1 MNVLHLSSYDI
12 NGGAARAAYRL
23 HQGLQVNGVQSQMYV
38 QEKLSG
44 DRSVVGPSMSLM
56 QGLAR
61 SKMTLDILP
70 LKLLYRQWQRSD
82 PFSLQWLPDRARAQ
96 INRLQPD
103 LINLHWVGAGFIQPQ
118 TLAQLRQPLVWTL
131 HDMWAFTGGCHY
143 SGECDRYRES
153 CGSCPALHSHSEQD
167 ITRQIW
173 RCKAKAWSDLNLT
186 IVSPSEWLAKSAAS
200 SSLLSTTRIEVIPN
214 GIDTQGYRP
223 IAQAFARSL
232 LRLPLDKSLLLFG
245 AMNATSD
252 PRKGFQLLQPAL
264 QRLSRSGWGDRL
276 ELVVLGASAPE
287 RSEDLGF
294 KVHYLGK
301 LSDDLSLAVTYS
313 AIDAVAVPSLQ
324 DNLPNVILEA
334 MSCGS
339 PCIGFNLGG
348 IPDMID
354 HQGNGYLAQPF
365 SVEDLATGI
374 AWVLDDPDRTQK
386 LSQCARAKT
395 ELAFNLELQARRY
408 QSLYQELLGNRE
420 AYRHSHSLSKL
431 EV

>member
-1 MNVLHLSSYDI
+1 VNVLHLSSYDI

-38 QEKLSG
+38 QEKFSG
-44 DRSVVGPSMSLM
+44 DRSVVGPSVSLM
-56 QGLAR
+56 QGFAR

-82 PFSLQWLPDRARAQ
+82 PFSLQWLPDRARTP
-96 INRLQPD
+96 INRLHPD
-103 LINLHWVGAGFIQPQ
+103 VINLHWIGAGFIQPQ
-118 TLAQLRQPLVWTL
+118 TLAQIRQPLVWTL
-131 HDMWAFTGGCHY
+131 HDMWTFTGGCHY
-143 SGECDRYRES
+143 SGDCDRYRES

-167 ITRQIW
+167 ITRHLW
-173 RCKAKAWSDLNLT
+173 RAKNKAWSDINLT

-200 SSLLSTTRIEVIPN
+200 SSLLSTARIEVIPY
-214 GIDTQGYRP
+214 GLDTQVYRP
-223 IAQAFARSL
+223 IPQHFARSL
-232 LRLPLDKSLLLFG
+232 LQLPTDKTLLLFG

-252 PRKGFQLLQPAL
+252 QRKGFHLLQPAL
-264 QRLSRSGWGDRL
+264 QKLSQSGWGDRL
-276 ELVVLGASAPE
+276 ELVVLGASSPE
-287 RSEDLGF
+287 RPQDLGF

-348 IPDMID
+348 IPDMIE
-354 HQGNGYLAQPF
+354 HQVNGYLVQPF

-374 AWVLDDPDRTQK
+374 AWVLGDKDRTQN
-386 LSQCARAKT
+386 LSQRARAKI
-395 ELAFNLELQARRY
+395 ELAFNLELQAHRY
-408 QSLYQELLGNRE
+408 QSLYQELLAASNGN
-420 AYRHSHSLSKL
+420 LSNSSFRKT
-431 EV
+431 ER